1 MPLRY
6 ILKGVTM
13 AKNEK
18 IINGIKYKVI
28 SEVIGHRINEAGNEV
43 PIIKSF
49 YGKTLK
55 EAKAKREEYIKRR
68 DNNLDTKTQYF
79 GVVADRWLYNFL
91 AVDDNLALS
100 TRGLYIR
107 TWNKHLKPT
116 HLYTLPLNNITAG
129 TIQTLF
135 NTMFKNGVSPT
146 ALMSIRK
153 TLKRFYNY
161 LVQQGLAPF
170 NYIDT
175 VTIPKRKANKEKV
188 ITTWNEEELNK
199 ILNGFDKA
207 QNGFRLRF
215 LMVMGAYTGMRI
227 SEVLGLKYND
237 IQRTETGYIVKVQRQ
252 VKNIDSYDTDGTK
265 TSRIMETELKTN
277 ASYRTIPL
285 PAQVIKELN
294 IHKKWHLTEQMRN
307 GYRTDYIF
315 TTDSGALVDSKN
327 TRTACNR
334 YYKKIG
340 VTAKGFHT
348 YRHTFGTNLYKNG
361 VPIVTASRL
370 LGHDDISTTQKYYI
384 DTPEEDK
391 RKAIELLA
399 NVI

>member
-1 MPLRY
+1 
-6 ILKGVTM
+6 M

-18 IINGIKYKVI
+18 TINGIKYKVI
-28 SEVIGHRINEAGNEV
+28 TEVVGHRINEAGNEV

-55 EAKAKREEYIKRR
+55 EAKAKREQYIKRIE
-68 DNNLDTKTQYF
+68 NNLDTKTQYF
-79 GVVADRWLYNFL
+79 GIVADRWLYNFL

-116 HLYTLPLNNITAG
+116 PLYTLPLNNITAG

-135 NTMFKNGVSPT
+135 NTLFKNGVSPT

-170 NYIDT
+170 NFIDT
-175 VTIPKRKANKEKV
+175 VTIPKKKSNKEKV

-199 ILNGFDKA
+199 ILNGFNKA

-227 SEVLGLKYND
+227 S
-237 IQRTETGYIVKVQRQ
+237 
-252 VKNIDSYDTDGTK
+252 
-265 TSRIMETELKTN
+265 
-277 ASYRTIPL
+277 
-285 PAQVIKELN
+285 
-294 IHKKWHLTEQMRN
+294 
-307 GYRTDYIF
+307 
-315 TTDSGALVDSKN
+315 
-327 TRTACNR
+327 
-334 YYKKIG
+334 
-340 VTAKGFHT
+340 
-348 YRHTFGTNLYKNG
+348 
-361 VPIVTASRL
+361 
-370 LGHDDISTTQKYYI
+370 
-384 DTPEEDK
+384 
-391 RKAIELLA
+391 
-399 NVI
+399 